1 MVLNHVNGKCQFKY
15 GVSSTLAMKDGS
27 DIQSSHEWEVL
38 VVRDFE
44 EIEAVRQ
51 TWEKMQAEEPYPRI
65 NADIDRYL
73 TTLKATSNS
82 VEPYIIVLKE
92 NGRPAAMLIGRVD
105 KSCLKCKIGR
115 RTLFKPTLR
124 QLSVVY
130 GGVIGNRAEQIS
142 CVLVGELMKVLR
154 RGEVDVVFFNH
165 LETDSSIYHIARKAP
180 GLFCRGHF
188 PKAEQHRCMSIPDHI
203 DRFWKACS
211 HNRRKKLRKYIR
223 RLEKKYPGQVKMV
236 TFSRQEEVAEGL
248 RIAADISA
256 NTYQRAFGGGLVND
270 AATRAI
276 FEAAAKKDWL
286 RIYILFVADEPCA
299 FTSILKYGRICF
311 AEVTAYSPKWKDWN
325 VGSNLFCKVLER
337 ICGDPVV
344 DSFDFGFGDDQHK
357 QAGDSRQWAEASV
370 FIFAPRPFPVFVNL
384 ILSTTSAINILTQ
397 QFVTRLGIYNLVQR
411 YRRKRILDK
420 SKE

>member
-1 MVLNHVNGKCQFKY
+1 M
-15 GVSSTLAMKDGS
+15 AMKDES
-27 DIQSSHEWEVL
+27 YIQSSHEWEVL

-73 TTLKATSNS
+73 ATLKATSNS
-82 VEPYIIVLKE
+82 IEPYIIVLKE
-92 NGRPAAMLIGRVD
+92 NGRPAAMVIGWVD
-105 KSCLKCKIGR
+105 KRCLKCKIGR
-115 RTLFKPTLR
+115 WTLFKPTLR
-124 QLSVVY
+124 QLTVVY
-130 GGVIGNRAEQIS
+130 GGLIGNRAEQIS
-142 CVLVGELMKVLR
+142 GVLVGELMKVLR

-165 LETDSSIYHIARKAP
+165 LETDSSIYHIARKVP

-188 PKAEQHRCMSIPDHI
+188 PKAEQHWCMSIPDHI
-203 DRFWKACS
+203 DRFWEACS

-223 RLEKKYPGQVKMV
+223 RLEKRYPGQVKMV

-248 RIAADISA
+248 RIAAGISA
-256 NTYQRAFGGGLVND
+256 NTYQRAFGIGLVND

-299 FTSILKYGRICF
+299 FISMLKYGKICF
-311 AEVTAYSPKWKDWN
+311 AEMTAYSPKWKDWN
-325 VGSNLFCKVLER
+325 VGSIIFCKVLER

-344 DSFDFGFGDDQHK
+344 DSFDFGFGDDLHK
-357 QAGDSRQWAEASV
+357 RAGDSRQWAEASV
-370 FIFAPRPFPVFVNL
+370 FIFAPRLFTVFVNL
-384 ILSTTSAINILTQ
+384 ILSATSAFNILTQ
-397 QFVTRLGIYNLVQR
+397 RFVTKLGIYNFVQR
-411 YRRKRILDK
+411 YRRKRILEK

>member
-1 MVLNHVNGKCQFKY
+1 
-15 GVSSTLAMKDGS
+15 MKDGS
-27 DIQSSHEWEVL
+27 YIQSSHEWEVL

-73 TTLKATSNS
+73 AVLKATSNS
-82 VEPYIIVLKE
+82 IEPYIIVLKE
-92 NGRPAAMLIGRVD
+92 NGRPAAMLIGWLD
-105 KSCLKCKIGR
+105 KSCLECKIGR
-115 RTLFKPTLR
+115 WAWFKPTLR
-124 QLSVVY
+124 RLTVVY

-142 CVLVGELMKVLR
+142 GVLVGELMKVLR

-165 LETDSSIYHIARKAP
+165 LETDSSIYHIARKVP

-203 DRFWKACS
+203 DRFWEACS

-223 RLEKKYPGQVKMV
+223 RLEKRYPGQVKMV
-236 TFSRQEEVAEGL
+236 TFSRQEEVSEGL
-248 RIAADISA
+248 RIAAGISA
-256 NTYQRAFGGGLVND
+256 NTYQRAFGIGLVND
-270 AATRAI
+270 AVTSAI
-276 FEAAAKKDWL
+276 FEAAAKMDWL

-299 FTSILKYGRICF
+299 FISMLKYGKICF
-311 AEVTAYSPKWKDWN
+311 AELTAYSPKWKDWN
-325 VGSNLFCKVLER
+325 VGSIIFCKVLER

-344 DSFDFGFGDDQHK
+344 ESLDFGFGDALHK
-357 QAGDSRQWAEASV
+357 RAGGSRQWAEASI

-384 ILSTTSAINILTQ
+384 ILSATSAFNILTQ
-397 QFVTRLGIYNLVQR
+397 QFVTKLGIYNLVQR
-411 YRRKRILDK
+411 YRRKRILK
-420 SKE
+420 KFKE

>member
-1 MVLNHVNGKCQFKY
+1 MKNGP
-15 GVSSTLAMKDGS
+15 
-27 DIQSSHEWEVL
+27 DIQSSDEWEVL
-38 VVRDFE
+38 IVRDFE

-82 VEPYIIVLKE
+82 MEPYIIVLKE
-92 NGRPAAMLIGRVD
+92 NGRPVAMLIGWID
-105 KSCLKCKIGR
+105 KNCLKCSIGR
-115 RTLFKPTLR
+115 RTLFKSTLR

-142 CVLVGELMKVLR
+142 CVLVGELMKLLR

-165 LETDSSIYHIARKAP
+165 LETDSSIYHVARKVP

-188 PKAEQHRCMSIPDHI
+188 PKTEQHRCMSVPDHI
-203 DRFWKACS
+203 DRFWEACS
-211 HNRRKKLRKYIR
+211 HNRRKILRKYTR
-223 RLEKKYPGQVKMV
+223 RLEKRYPGQVKMV

-286 RIYILFVADEPCA
+286 RIYILFVAGEPCA
-299 FTSILKYGRICF
+299 FKYILKYGRICF
-311 AEVTAYSPKWKDWN
+311 AEVTGYSPKWKDWN
-325 VGSNLFCKVLER
+325 VGSILFLKVVEQ

-344 DSFDFGFGDDQHK
+344 DSLDFSFGDAQHK
-357 QAGDSRQWAEASV
+357 QVGNSRQWAEASV

-384 ILSTTSAINILTQ
+384 VLSTTSAISILTQ
-397 QFVTRLGIYNLVQR
+397 QFITKLGIRNLVQR
-411 YRRKRILDK
+411 YRRKRILEKVQRVKGNQDLL
-420 SKE
+420 E

>member
-1 MVLNHVNGKCQFKY
+1 M
-15 GVSSTLAMKDGS
+15 AMKDGS
-27 DIQSSHEWEVL
+27 YIQSSHEWEVL

-73 TTLKATSNS
+73 AVLKATSNS
-82 VEPYIIVLKE
+82 IEPYIIVLKE
-92 NGRPAAMLIGRVD
+92 NGRPAAMLIGWLD
-105 KSCLKCKIGR
+105 KSCLECKIGR
-115 RTLFKPTLR
+115 WAWFKPKLR
-124 QLSVVY
+124 RLTVVY

-142 CVLVGELMKVLR
+142 GVLVGELMKVLR

-165 LETDSSIYHIARKAP
+165 LETDSSIYHIARKVP

-203 DRFWKACS
+203 DRFWEACS

-223 RLEKKYPGQVKMV
+223 RLEKRYPGQVKMV
-236 TFSRQEEVAEGL
+236 TFSRQEEVSEGL
-248 RIAADISA
+248 RIAAGISA
-256 NTYQRAFGGGLVND
+256 NTYQRAFGIGLVND
-270 AATRAI
+270 AVTSAI
-276 FEAAAKKDWL
+276 FEAAAKMDWL

-299 FTSILKYGRICF
+299 FISMLKYGKICF
-311 AEVTAYSPKWKDWN
+311 AELTAYSPKWKDWN
-325 VGSNLFCKVLER
+325 VGSIIFCKVLER

-344 DSFDFGFGDDQHK
+344 ESLDFGFGDALHK
-357 QAGDSRQWAEASV
+357 RAGGSRQWAEASI

-384 ILSTTSAINILTQ
+384 ILSATSAFNILTQ
-397 QFVTRLGIYNLVQR
+397 QFVTKLGIYNLVQR
-411 YRRKRILDK
+411 YRRKRILK
-420 SKE
+420 KFKE

>member
-1 MVLNHVNGKCQFKY
+1 M
-15 GVSSTLAMKDGS
+15 AMKDGS
-27 DIQSSHEWEVL
+27 YIQSSHEWEVL

-73 TTLKATSNS
+73 AVLKATSNS
-82 VEPYIIVLKE
+82 IEPYIIVLKE
-92 NGRPAAMLIGRVD
+92 NGRPAAMLIGWLD
-105 KSCLKCKIGR
+105 KSCLECKIGR
-115 RTLFKPTLR
+115 WAWFKPTLR
-124 QLSVVY
+124 RLTVVY

-142 CVLVGELMKVLR
+142 GVLVGELMKVLR

-165 LETDSSIYHIARKAP
+165 LETDSSIYHIARKVP

-203 DRFWKACS
+203 DRFWEACS

-223 RLEKKYPGQVKMV
+223 RLEKRYPGQVKMV
-236 TFSRQEEVAEGL
+236 TFSRQEEVSEGL
-248 RIAADISA
+248 RIAAGISA
-256 NTYQRAFGGGLVND
+256 NTYQRAFGIGLVND
-270 AATRAI
+270 AVTSAI
-276 FEAAAKKDWL
+276 FEAAAKMDWL

-299 FTSILKYGRICF
+299 FISMLKYGKICF
-311 AEVTAYSPKWKDWN
+311 AELTAYSPKWKDWN
-325 VGSNLFCKVLER
+325 VGSIIFCKVLER

-344 DSFDFGFGDDQHK
+344 ESLDFGFGDALHK
-357 QAGDSRQWAEASV
+357 RAGGSRQWAEASI

-384 ILSTTSAINILTQ
+384 ILSATSAFNILTQ
-397 QFVTRLGIYNLVQR
+397 QFVTKLGIYNLVQR
-411 YRRKRILDK
+411 YRRKRILK
-420 SKE
+420 KFKE

>member
-1 MVLNHVNGKCQFKY
+1 LSKSLKY
-15 GVSSTLAMKDGS
+15 GASSTLAMKDGS

-44 EIEAVRQ
+44 QIEAVRQ
-51 TWEKMQAEEPYPRI
+51 VWEKMQAEEPYPKI

-73 TTLKATSNS
+73 STLKATSNS
-82 VEPYIIVLKE
+82 TEPYIIVLKE
-92 NGRPAAMLIGRVD
+92 NGRPAAMVIGWVD
-105 KSCLKCKIGR
+105 KCCLKCKIGR
-115 RTLFKPTLR
+115 WTWFKPTLR
-124 QLSVVY
+124 QLTVVY
-130 GGVIGNRAEQIS
+130 GGVIGNRSEQIIR
-142 CVLVGELMKVLR
+142 VLVGEMMKVLR

-165 LETDSSIYHIARKAP
+165 LETDSSIYQIARKMP

-188 PKAEQHRCMSIPDHI
+188 PKAELHWCMSIPDHI
-203 DRFWKACS
+203 DRFWEACS
-211 HNRRKKLRKYIR
+211 HNRRKKLRKHTK
-223 RLEKKYPGQVKMV
+223 RLEKRYPGQVKMV
-236 TFSRQEEVAEGL
+236 TYSRQEEVAEGL

-286 RIYILFVADEPCA
+286 RIYILFVAGEPCA
-299 FTSILKYGRICF
+299 FKSIMKYGRICF
-311 AEVTAYSPKWKDWN
+311 AEVTAYSPKWMDWN
-325 VGSNLFCKVLER
+325 VGSILFLKVVEQ

-344 DSFDFGFGDDQHK
+344 DSLDFGHGDGQHK

-370 FIFAPRPFPVFVNL
+370 FIFAPRLFPVFVNL
-384 ILSTTSAINILTQ
+384 IISITSAINVLTQ
-397 QFVTRLGIYNLVQR
+397 QFVTRLGIYNLVQQ
-411 YRRKRILDK
+411 YRRKRILQK

>member
-1 MVLNHVNGKCQFKY
+1 
-15 GVSSTLAMKDGS
+15 LAMKDGS
-27 DIQSSHEWEVL
+27 YIQSSHEWEVL

-73 TTLKATSNS
+73 AVLKATSNS
-82 VEPYIIVLKE
+82 IEPYIIVLKE
-92 NGRPAAMLIGRVD
+92 NGRPAAMLIGWLD
-105 KSCLKCKIGR
+105 KSCLECKIGR
-115 RTLFKPTLR
+115 WAWFKPKLR
-124 QLSVVY
+124 RLTVVY

-142 CVLVGELMKVLR
+142 GVLVGELMKVLR

-165 LETDSSIYHIARKAP
+165 LETDSSIYHIARKVP

-203 DRFWKACS
+203 DRFWEACS

-223 RLEKKYPGQVKMV
+223 RLEKRYPGQVKMV
-236 TFSRQEEVAEGL
+236 TFSRQEEVSEGL
-248 RIAADISA
+248 RIAAGISA
-256 NTYQRAFGGGLVND
+256 NTYQRAFGIGLVND
-270 AATRAI
+270 AVTSAI
-276 FEAAAKKDWL
+276 FEAAAKMDWL

-299 FTSILKYGRICF
+299 FISMLKYGKICF
-311 AEVTAYSPKWKDWN
+311 AELTAYSPKWKDWN
-325 VGSNLFCKVLER
+325 VGSIIFCKVLER

-344 DSFDFGFGDDQHK
+344 ESLDFGFGDALHK
-357 QAGDSRQWAEASV
+357 RAGGSRQWAEASI

-384 ILSTTSAINILTQ
+384 ILSATSAFNILTQ
-397 QFVTRLGIYNLVQR
+397 QFVTKLGIYNLVQR
-411 YRRKRILDK
+411 YRRKRILK
-420 SKE
+420 KFKE